1 MERYT
6 IEKSLLDK
14 HNGFIV
20 LGDCYGD
27 IEIENDFVGFDLVA
41 KTAKG
46 YASKKKVAREKAKVI
61 GTEIDNGRTY
71 CFIEPSQ
78 IEPLIKAYD
87 RKTTCKE
94 YYGRVKKMDATTAFG
109 LAGNK
114 YGWIYDRI

>member
-1 MERYT
+1 MTRYT

-14 HNGFIV
+14 HNGYIT
-20 LGDCYGD
+20 LGDCFVGK
-27 IEIENDFVGFDLVA
+27 ETENDFISFNLVA
-41 KTAKG
+41 KTPKG
-46 YASKKKVAREKAKVI
+46 YASKKEIPIEKAKVI

-71 CFIEPSQ
+71 CIIDPSQ

-87 RKTTCKE
+87 RKANCKE
-94 YYGRVKKMDATTAFG
+94 YFGRVKPMDATTAFG